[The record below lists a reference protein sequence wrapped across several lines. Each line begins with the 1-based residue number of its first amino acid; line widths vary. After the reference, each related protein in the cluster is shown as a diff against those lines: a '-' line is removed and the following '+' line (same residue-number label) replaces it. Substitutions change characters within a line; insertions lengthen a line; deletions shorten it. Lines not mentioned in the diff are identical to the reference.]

1 MAPRNDPL
9 PRLRKI
15 CLALPEAT
23 EKEAWGVPTFR
34 VGGKMFAMY
43 TNNHHGDGI
52 VGTWCKAP
60 PGVQEMLAGANPK
73 RFFRP
78 PYVGHKGWLGVRL
91 DGKVDW
97 DEVAEILEDGYRM
110 TAPKRLCAP
119 LDGKR
124 RD

>member
-1 MAPRNDPL
+1 MATRNDPL
-9 PRLRKI
+9 PRVRKA

-23 EKEAWGVPTFR
+23 EKEAWGEPTFR

-52 VGTWCKAP
+52 VGIWCKAP
-60 PGVQEMLAGANPK
+60 PGMQEMLVGANPK

-97 DEVAEILEDGYRM
+97 DEVAEILEDAYRM
-110 TAPKRLCAP
+110 TAPKRLCAL
-119 LDGKR
+119 LDGTGK
-124 RD
+124 D